1 MSRLMHAD
9 GGTIGYRELLWEA
22 PRAAA
27 VNLKQLEYFVAVA
40 ELGSFSKAAVI
51 LNIAQPALSR
61 QVRLLETDLHV
72 TLLMRNGRGVV
83 LTEAGKRLF
92 DHSVGILQLVSRVRE
107 DIEASRDVPSGRIV
121 VGLPPS
127 MGRLLTLPLV
137 EGFRRALPKARL
149 TIVEGLSAHL
159 AEWISTGR
167 VDIGLLHNPEPQP
180 ALEVTP
186 VLEEPLGLVSP
197 AQKSSEMRGGK
208 AGKGAGKKVS
218 RRDTATLAELTRL
231 PLILPERS
239 HAMRKLLETQAALS
253 GHKLN
258 VALEVSSVQSILD
271 LVRAGHGH
279 ALLTPSALAAS
290 GDAAAFRL
298 RPLVEPRLTSTLC
311 LAVSAHKPATPLS
324 KHVFRML
331 RELVVAAGHAQASS
345 YNKTR

>member
-1 MSRLMHAD
+1 M
-9 GGTIGYRELLWEA
+9 
-22 PRAAA
+22 
-27 VNLKQLEYFVAVA
+27 NLKQLEYFVAVA

-51 LNIAQPALSR
+51 LHIAQPALSR

-92 DHSVGILQLVSRVRE
+92 DHSVGILQLVSRTRE
-107 DIEASRDVPSGRIV
+107 DIEASRDEPAGRIV

-127 MGRLLTLPLV
+127 MGRLLTVPLV

-149 TIVEGLSAHL
+149 AIVEGLSAHL

-186 VLEEPLGLVSP
+186 VLEEPLGLVSL
-197 AQKSSEMRGGK
+197 AEKRAGK
-208 AGKGAGKKVS
+208 PGKGARKVS
-218 RRDTATLAELTRL
+218 PRNTATLKELTRL

-258 VALEVSSVQSILD
+258 VALEISSVQSILD

-331 RELVVAAGHAQASS
+331 RELVVAAGRAQGALP
-345 YNKTR
+345 

>member
-1 MSRLMHAD
+1 M
-9 GGTIGYRELLWEA
+9 
-22 PRAAA
+22 
-27 VNLKQLEYFVAVA
+27 NLKQLEYFVRVA
-40 ELGSFSKAAVI
+40 ELGSFSKAALI

-92 DHSVGILQLVSRVRE
+92 DHSIGILQLMSRVRE
-107 DIEASRDVPSGRIV
+107 DLESTRGEPAGRIV

-137 EGFRRALPKARL
+137 EGFRRSLPKARL
-149 TIVEGLSAHL
+149 AIVEGLSTHL

-167 VDIGLLHNPEPQP
+167 VDVGLLHNPESQE
-180 ALEVTP
+180 AIEFTP
-186 VLEEPLGLVSP
+186 VLDEPLGMVSP
-197 AQKSSEMRGGK
+197 AG
-208 AGKGAGKKVS
+208 AGKGRKVGAGNTV
-218 RRDTATLAELTRL
+218 TLADLVRY

-239 HAMRKLLETQAALS
+239 HAIRKLLETQAALS

-258 VALEVSSVQSILD
+258 VVLEVSSVQSILE

-279 ALLTPSALAAS
+279 AILTPTALAAS
-290 GDAAAFRL
+290 GEPDAFVL
-298 RPLVEPRLTSTLC
+298 RPLTEPRLTSTLC

-324 KHVFRML
+324 KQVLRLL
-331 RELVVAAGHAQASS
+331 RELILAAAEAVPPAH
-345 YNKTR
+345 NKTR